1 MVLGDTSPE
10 TEPLLVQ
17 REEVDSENEQDS
29 LLTSAAS
36 SSLPSVAQENA
47 SIQWHSLASLTVIIL
62 FYLFSNYMLVI
73 PALRLYENAVCR
85 QYYHKR
91 DGKWYSDIDEGQC
104 KIPEIQSSL
113 ATLIGWKMAF
123 DALPGLL
130 TAVWYGNLAD
140 RYGRKPVLIAAMLGE
155 FTSLVWIFL
164 VCMATLPN

>member
-1 MVLGDTSPE
+1 MVLGNTSLE

-36 SSLPSVAQENA
+36 SFAPSVVQENA
-47 SIQWHSLASLTVIIL
+47 SIQWHSLASLAVIIL

-73 PALRLYENAVCR
+73 PALRLYENAICR

-91 DGKWYSDIDEGQC
+91 DGKWYPDIDEGQC

-113 ATLIGWKMAF
+113 ATLIGWKIAF
-123 DALPGLL
+123 DAVPGLL

-155 FTSLVWIFL
+155 FTSWVWIFL
-164 VCMATLPN
+164 VCTAILPN

>member
-1 MVLGDTSPE
+1 MVVDNASRD
-10 TEPLLVQ
+10 TEPLLMQ
-17 REEVDSENEQDS
+17 HGEVDSESEQDS

-36 SSLPSVAQENA
+36 SFRRSFVQENT
-47 SIQWHSLASLTVIIL
+47 SIRWHNLASLAVIIL
-62 FYLFSNYMLVI
+62 FNLFSNYMLVI
-73 PALRLYENAVCR
+73 PALRLYENAICR

-155 FTSLVWIFL
+155 FTSWVWVFL
-164 VCMATLPN
+164 VCKAILLN